1 MITFQLVDMLR
12 KYSLYILLINFIY
25 QYYVFFHWYLS
36 DQQIQIENAFSMGLI
51 AFLAGIIFI
60 LFVHIIY
67 FPRSLNDSA
76 QIPTYPPLIMLL
88 SLNLGF
94 LGGISNL
101 YLFQLYSLPNFLDI
115 FRSSN
120 LGFFIIIISF
130 VIIYLSVGLFKKNN
144 EDPNPTTASNKLIT
158 SGIFKYTR
166 NPMYL
171 ALVIFQI
178 GIGMSLSFLHI
189 SLMSIITVYFLH
201 NYVIKKEEVYL
212 KKLFGKEYDRY
223 LNNSRRWI

>member
-1 MITFQLVDMLR
+1 
-12 KYSLYILLINFIY
+12 
-25 QYYVFFHWYLS
+25 
-36 DQQIQIENAFSMGLI
+36 
-51 AFLAGIIFI
+51 
-60 LFVHIIY
+60 
-67 FPRSLNDSA
+67 
-76 QIPTYPPLIMLL
+76 MLL

-101 YLFQLYSLPNFLDI
+101 YVFQLYSLPNFLDI

-120 LGFFIIIISF
+120 LGFFIIVTSF
-130 VIIYLSVGLFKKNN
+130 VIVYLSVGLFRKNN
-144 EDPNPTTASNKLIT
+144 EDPNPTTTSNKLIT

-178 GIGMSLSFLHI
+178 GIGISLSFLHI

-212 KKLFGKEYDRY
+212 KKLFGKEYDCY
-223 LNNSRRWI
+223 LNNSRRWV